1 MSPIRK
7 TTLRDIATALGISI
21 SQAARALNRK
31 PDVAPEIRERV
42 IALTKKLNY
51 RNTSGKHTKTI
62 GVLVPWFQYSFDA
75 FVDEIIVQA
84 GQRKLHLIIFP
95 NNDIPA
101 LDSQLIDGAVA
112 VGERISSE

>member
-1 MSPIRK
+1 MYDRTRLNNENNNKITNEKEIHHHLIAGCSCLEQCQYVPNEIARSLK
-7 TTLRDIATALGISI
+7 TQESR
-21 SQAARALNRK
+21 
-31 PDVAPEIRERV
+31 
-42 IALTKKLNY
+42 
-51 RNTSGKHTKTI
+51 TI